1 MKSSERG
8 TVSAGTVSAGAVAA
22 TGATGALAFTGTAVN
37 TLWIVLGALTL
48 VFAGLALLRIA
59 PRREA

>member
-1 MKSSERG
+1 MNSSERG
-8 TVSAGTVSAGAVAA
+8 SVSAGTVTGGAVAA
-22 TGATGALAFTGTAVN
+22 TGTLAFTGVAVN
-37 TLWIVLGALTL
+37 SLWLVLAALTL